1 MKVKVDSETCIGCG
15 LCVSTFAQAFD
26 FDDEGKAKVTGE
38 LEEAEADEAIATCP
52 TGAISK

>member
-15 LCVSTFAQAFD
+15 LCVSSFAQAFD

-52 TGAISK
+52 AGAISK